1 MMITEKLSQLVDKIP
16 FEMNQVVYEVVRE
29 GVFVNPMNRIERL
42 TVCGATITTDT
53 NGDKIHIKC
62 KNDDGEKICIQYIE
76 GNNALCTNEEDA
88 IKRAEE
94 LDRIAKKVEEEEIAT
109 AGKRIHEFTGGDF
122 SKTYELLCK
131 CFDGKGCKGC
141 PAVYS
146 FVCKKSLMEEF
157 KGLLDQNHTKQSGVI
172 VYHIKNEDGMHCFPK
187 KCANCGKSLGDHI
200 VPDYCPHCGARLT
213 DKDNMAIVVRW
224 YD

>member
-1 MMITEKLSQLVDKIP
+1 MKKFIVFLCILVMCP
-16 FEMNQVVYEVVRE
+16 GHVWAYSSEVIV
-29 GVFVNPMNRIERL
+29 G
-42 TVCGATITTDT
+42 GATIGIDIESDGVMVIGFYKI
-53 NGDKIHIKC
+53 NGKYHKSSLV
-62 KNDDGEKICIQYIE
+62 E
-76 GNNALCTNEEDA
+76 GDIIT
-88 IKRAEE
+88 
-94 LDRIAKKVEEEEIAT
+94 KVEEEEIAT

>member
-1 MMITEKLSQLVDKIP
+1 MMMSEKLSQLLDKIP
-16 FEMNQVVYEVVRE
+16 YEMNQVVYEVIRE
-29 GVFVNPMNRIERL
+29 GVFSNPRNRIVRL
-42 TVCGATITTDT
+42 TVCGINVST
-53 NGDKIHIKC
+53 NTLGDKISIELRT
-62 KNDDGEKICIQYIE
+62 DSGEKTCIPYIE
-76 GNNALCTNEEDA
+76 GNSTLCTNEEEA
-88 IKRAEE
+88 LKRAEE
-94 LDRIAKKVEEEEIAT
+94 FDRRAKNFEEEQIALT
-109 AGKRIHEFTGGDF
+109 SRLIREFTNDDF

-131 CFDGKGCKGC
+131 CFNGEGCKGC

-146 FVCKKSLMEEF
+146 SVCKKSLMGEF
-157 KGLLDQNHTKQSGVI
+157 KRLLDQNHTKQSGVI
-172 VYHIKNEDGMHCFPK
+172 VHHIKNEDGMHCFPK